1 MTMANNQ
8 FVTFKIDDNLL
19 GINILNVREIN
30 KVLDATP
37 VQHSPNYVW
46 GLVNLRGQT
55 VTVFDLGIR
64 LGLEQRILNI
74 DSHNIILKKDS
85 VGFLVDNIGDVIEI
99 EEERIEP
106 PPANIE
112 GIQSKYIE
120 GIAKL
125 DNELLIILS
134 ADKIIEHN

>member
-1 MTMANNQ
+1 MANNQ